1 MSVKKL
7 FRHNRFNSNLL
18 KDSLEDLHKLI
29 SSKRNFIIAGSI
41 LSLGIV
47 LGSGLESDR
56 FAKKWLEKEINTTLQ
71 PALDEIEENK
81 TKQITALKEELD
93 SDLAKTNASIQAKK
107 DELANKI
114 NEINSRTDQKLQE
127 NELIRQKIRDRY
139 EQEIALIEGSLDR
152 RVRKAVED
160 RMGTPY
166 PTSIPGSAGCWL
178 FGECKERSRL
188 EKELKPVIKV
198 QINKEV
204 ASKRQKLEEE
214 LQKDSNFEQTDEE
227 IIAEGKK
234 QKDIVEADYSKNIKN
249 IQDKQETFR
258 QEFKKQEDRL
268 IQKAIVDQKNAEEKI
283 EKDINREFRPT
294 ALRVAKISAIL
305 GSILGA
311 MTTILLILLL
321 AEYVFWKSAI
331 SDKLWFKRYKLFVLQ
346 FWAILLICCSAA
358 ISLKLFT
365 AKTDREKEQ
374 ITWIALPTARTGAL
388 ISSISSL
395 LSSWF
400 LIQALLASNNPINK
414 EQKIANSNSALK
426 PPLGETKSNEIKL
439 SLTESATT
447 EQKQRVKETV
457 TNIQDLPITKDLQIE
472 DLGGGLNPT
481 SD

>member
-1 MSVKKL
+1 
-7 FRHNRFNSNLL
+7 
-18 KDSLEDLHKLI
+18 
-29 SSKRNFIIAGSI
+29 
-41 LSLGIV
+41 
-47 LGSGLESDR
+47 
-56 FAKKWLEKEINTTLQ
+56 
-71 PALDEIEENK
+71 
-81 TKQITALKEELD
+81 
-93 SDLAKTNASIQAKK
+93 
-107 DELANKI
+107 
-114 NEINSRTDQKLQE
+114 
-127 NELIRQKIRDRY
+127 
-139 EQEIALIEGSLDR
+139 
-152 RVRKAVED
+152 
-160 RMGTPY
+160 
-166 PTSIPGSAGCWL
+166 
-178 FGECKERSRL
+178 
-188 EKELKPVIKV
+188 
-198 QINKEV
+198 
-204 ASKRQKLEEE
+204 
-214 LQKDSNFEQTDEE
+214 
-227 IIAEGKK
+227 
-234 QKDIVEADYSKNIKN
+234 
-249 IQDKQETFR
+249 
-258 QEFKKQEDRL
+258 
-268 IQKAIVDQKNAEEKI
+268 
-283 EKDINREFRPT
+283 
-294 ALRVAKISAIL
+294 
-305 GSILGA
+305 

-426 PPLGETKSNEIKL
+426 PPLGEAKSNEIKL